1 MSFGS
6 EKKETK
12 HAFSF
17 FLSKVPVHEPPPG
30 FPTGPLWK
38 QLPIYKAF
46 FYMSLKFL
54 IKISLNKDIFSF
66 LSKAPGKELP
76 PMFPKSGAPMET
88 DAHFY
93 SLT

>member
-17 FLSKVPVHEPPPG
+17 SSQKSQYTNLLQVSQQ
-30 FPTGPLWK
+30 GPYGDSC
-38 QLPIYKAF
+38 PFTRPF
-46 FYMSLKFL
+46 FYISLKFL

-66 LSKAPGKELP
+66 LSKAPRKERP
-76 PMFPKSGAPMET
+76 PMFPQSGAPMKT